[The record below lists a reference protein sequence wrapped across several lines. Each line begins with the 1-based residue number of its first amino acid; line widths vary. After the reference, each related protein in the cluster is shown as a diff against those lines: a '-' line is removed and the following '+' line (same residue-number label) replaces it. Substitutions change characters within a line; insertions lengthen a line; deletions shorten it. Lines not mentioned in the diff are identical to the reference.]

1 MWLDLQIFGFRA
13 LWTPYLIIS
22 VIIIGIIYFLF
33 TGPLRHKFG
42 DVEKVTRNQQLFFYS
57 GLLLFYF
64 VKGSPVD
71 LLSHIMM
78 SAHMAQMAILY
89 MVIPIFLI
97 RGLPVWMWERLL
109 NLPVIK
115 PIFNFLRTPLLAL
128 MIFNASFA
136 IYHVPA
142 IFDFSK
148 TSQFIHISVVL
159 YLFATAFIMWWP
171 IVTPIKA
178 HNKLVPLLK
187 MGYLVVSIIII
198 TIPCAL
204 MIFSESPVFATY
216 SSTGSWIQALSL
228 CVPADVLQ
236 GLAPSL
242 TGADMFSPLSGLED
256 QQLGGIIMMF
266 LQQIIYGFVFA
277 WVFFGWFTK
286 KSLETDPMPTTLP
299 DTK

>member
-1 MWLDLQIFGFRA
+1 MWLDIQIFGFRA
-13 LWTPYLIIS
+13 LWSPYFITFV
-22 VIIIGIIYFLF
+22 VILGIIYFLL
-33 TGPLRHKFG
+33 TGPLRHIFG
-42 DVEKVTRNQQLFFYS
+42 DVEKPTVREQAFFYS
-57 GLLLFYF
+57 GLFLLYI

-89 MVIPIFLI
+89 MALPIFLI
-97 RGLPVWMWERLL
+97 RGLPVWVWEKFV
-109 NLPVIK
+109 NLPLIK
-115 PIFNFLRTPLLAL
+115 PVFNFLRMPLLAL

-148 TSQFIHISVVL
+148 TSQFIHIAVII
-159 YLFATAFIMWWP
+159 YLFTTAFIMWWP
-171 IVTPIKA
+171 IVTPIKS
-178 HNKLVPLLK
+178 HNQLVPLIK
-187 MGYLVVSIIII
+187 MGYLIGSIVII

-204 MIFSESPVFATY
+204 MIFSSSPLFAAY
-216 SSTGSWIQALSL
+216 SSEGSWLQAMSL
-228 CVPADVLQ
+228 CVPADVLN

-242 TGADMFSPLSGLED
+242 SGADMFSPLSGLED

-266 LQQIIYGFVFA
+266 LQQVIYGFVFA
-277 WVFFGWFTK
+277 WVFFGWFNK

-299 DTK
+299 DSK